1 MQYREAESGPTTFGH
16 ANGLIWNVRRCWAS
30 VRVRQP
36 ALISD
41 QRFLWLPVARAGPGL
56 QGRVYKAY
64 ILLDNESGMQPGR
77 RAPSIASSTL
87 ISLLTACL

>member
-1 MQYREAESGPTTFGH
+1 MGSRERSDDIRARKGVFG
-16 ANGLIWNVRRCWAS
+16 NVKRCRTP
-30 VRVRQP
+30 VRAIAI

-41 QRFLWLPVARAGPGL
+41 QRFLWLPVTRAGPGL

-64 ILLDNESGMQPGR
+64 ILLDNDSGMQPGR
-77 RAPSIASSTL
+77 RAPSILLSSL